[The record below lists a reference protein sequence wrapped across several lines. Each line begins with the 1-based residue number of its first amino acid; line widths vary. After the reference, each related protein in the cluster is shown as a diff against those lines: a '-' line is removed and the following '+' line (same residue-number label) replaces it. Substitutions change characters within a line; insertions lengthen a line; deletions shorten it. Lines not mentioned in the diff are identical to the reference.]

1 MINICFQLNIDLH
14 NRLLSLIPKENLAK
28 VLNKPEHICVT

>member
-14 NRLLSLIPKENLAK
+14 NRLLSLIPRENLAK
-28 VLNKPEHICVT
+28 VLNKPKRIWVL